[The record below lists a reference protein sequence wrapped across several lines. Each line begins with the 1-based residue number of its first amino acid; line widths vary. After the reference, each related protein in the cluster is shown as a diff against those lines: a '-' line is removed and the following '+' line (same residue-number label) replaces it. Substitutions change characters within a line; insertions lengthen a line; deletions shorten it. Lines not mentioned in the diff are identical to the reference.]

1 MLSLLASCNLNM
13 SPHQAIWTHF
23 KLNPMTFV
31 KLDIAKNMSLTLGR
45 HFVQKQF
52 ASEACCSSMQ
62 PKDFGAKLKQ
72 KNFYFT

>member
-1 MLSLLASCNLNM
+1 MILMQMASSSFHM

-62 PKDFGAKLKQ
+62 PKDFGAKLK
-72 KNFYFT
+72 KTFYFT